1 MGNKMQI
8 NKITIDNFRA
18 KTHIEMP
25 LGKRLTLLIGENG
38 TGKSTILDAIS
49 IGLGA
54 MLTYLPKVTGV
65 SFKNTDIK
73 QTENKTAPYSRVKI
87 ETQRGIVW
95 DRTLRRDKTKKTAS
109 KVPPAVGLSALK
121 KYLESEIINPF
132 NEGNEFQLPVI
143 SYYGVTRAL
152 LDVPLRRR
160 GFPKT
165 HQRFESLE
173 NALISTTRFRAAF
186 VWFYNKENEEQ
197 RKQKEH
203 RSFDYKLP
211 ELEAVRMAIEKVFP
225 DITEP
230 HIMLNPLRFAVK
242 MNGETLDIMQLSDGY
257 KTLLSLVID
266 LASRMALANPQ
277 MTNPL
282 EAPAIV
288 LIDEIDLHLHPEWQR
303 RVIGDLLSAFPN
315 TQFVLTTH
323 SPYIV
328 ASVNNHLMR
337 YHINNLPFEN
347 NDLKNILPLA
357 PNHLA
362 AYYLSGDDITN
373 LMDEEVNLLDDKLIH
388 PFNAISEIYE
398 RMRDIQWE
406 NKDND

>member
-1 MGNKMQI
+1 
-8 NKITIDNFRA
+8 
-18 KTHIEMP
+18 
-25 LGKRLTLLIGENG
+25 
-38 TGKSTILDAIS
+38 
-49 IGLGA
+49 
-54 MLTYLPKVTGV
+54 
-65 SFKNTDIK
+65 
-73 QTENKTAPYSRVKI
+73 
-87 ETQRGIVW
+87 
-95 DRTLRRDKTKKTAS
+95 
-109 KVPPAVGLSALK
+109 
-121 KYLESEIINPF
+121 
-132 NEGNEFQLPVI
+132 
-143 SYYGVTRAL
+143 
-152 LDVPLRRR
+152 
-160 GFPKT
+160 
-165 HQRFESLE
+165 
-173 NALISTTRFRAAF
+173 
-186 VWFYNKENEEQ
+186 
-197 RKQKEH
+197 
-203 RSFDYKLP
+203 
-211 ELEAVRMAIEKVFP
+211 
-225 DITEP
+225 
-230 HIMLNPLRFAVK
+230 
-242 MNGETLDIMQLSDGY
+242 
-257 KTLLSLVID
+257 
-266 LASRMALANPQ
+266 MALANPQ